1 MRVSVYLPDFLVWSL
16 GRWANDMWV
25 RFGGEGVRVYLVGSA
40 IHNPNH
46 KDVDVTIVLPTDSFK
61 ARYGMTEREW
71 IAEQS
76 RMEDCLDAEGKVT
89 GRSGVLKMNE
99 WAPAHKRWARE
110 VGGLVHGLATLTTN
124 YGPPDLKVMSE
135 EWQALA
141 HANRPR
147 LRLDTVED
155 A

>member
-1 MRVSVYLPDFLVWSL
+1 MSYTCSLLVYAL

-25 RFGGEGVRVYLVGSA
+25 RFGGEGVQVYLVGSA
-40 IHNPNH
+40 IHTPNH
-46 KDVDVTIVLPTDSFK
+46 KDVDITIVLPTALFK

-71 IAEQS
+71 LAEQT
-76 RMEDCLDAEGKVT
+76 RMEETRDEAGNVT
-89 GRSGVLKMNE
+89 GKRGVLKTTE

-110 VGGLVHGLATLTTN
+110 VGGLVHGLSTLTTE

-135 EWQALA
+135 EWQELA
-141 HANRPR
+141 HKNKPR
-147 LRLDTVED
+147 IRLDTIEE

>member
-1 MRVSVYLPDFLVWSL
+1 MSALYRPDFLVWDL

-40 IHNPNH
+40 IHTSNH
-46 KDVDVTIVLPTDSFK
+46 KDVDVTIVLPTDAFK
-61 ARYGMTEREW
+61 ARYGMTEPEW
-71 IAEQS
+71 LAEQS
-76 RMEDCLDAEGKVT
+76 RMEERTDGEGKVI
-89 GRSGVLKMNE
+89 GKSGVLKMNE

-110 VGGLVHGLATLTTN
+110 VGGLVHDLAKITTQ

-135 EWQALA
+135 EWQTLA
-141 HANRPR
+141 HANKPR
-147 LRLDTVED
+147 LRLDTVEE